1 MRKRS
6 IIALL
11 ISSILTMGVL
21 AGCSNNKGVTP
32 TDNKSTTTNTT
43 STSDTAVK
51 GNPSANLPK
60 VTESNKNEIKKQEVK
75 EINNLLGNLSI
86 DESDDS
92 DLLTQ

>member
-21 AGCSNNKGVTP
+21 AGCSDKKGVTP
-32 TDNKSTTTNTT
+32 TDNKTTTTSTTA
-43 STSDTAVK
+43 TSDTAVK
-51 GNPSANLPK
+51 GNPSANLEK
-60 VTESNKNEIKKQEVK
+60 VTEGNKNEIKKQEVK

-86 DESDDS
+86 DETDDS